1 MATYD
6 EVMAALRN
14 ADAAGDTEAAS
25 RLAEKARELKGIG
38 IPQQGMTEPI
48 PGDNPNRPYN
58 PELKEQSIVDKYLGS
73 FLTGMAG
80 VPILAGAARG
90 GAALL
95 SATRF
100 AKPAAEIARSVMPAS
115 GRALAIE
122 GVGGGVAGV
131 AGQMAGETQDP
142 GWKRDIA
149 GAVAGA
155 AVGVPF
161 SVAATTGRL
170 ISSDSLTGA
179 KEFIKDGADAY
190 GRSKANKAAQVAVNA
205 NPNLVPSVVRA
216 SELSQFLGQ
225 PLPALA
231 QANGDTTI
239 SGYINSQIARG
250 ENAAFT
256 AEIRNKYI
264 AAENALK
271 AKSNSLAPSMEDVE
285 AFVRTQAVKDELAD
299 QAAQKTFEAQS
310 VKRQGVIDNLT
321 TQLRSIGEQMESAGK
336 EDIGKR
342 LTNVITARETAIQK
356 EMSPKI
362 EKIIND
368 AENAGVKLSGSVAAD
383 LRRYT
388 LNEENSKVFQTFPKL
403 FGMLQK
409 TFAPKES
416 SKLVNASGKRF
427 DASTQDFSIRDL
439 DSLKIRVNE
448 DLRNADPKSSEYR
461 ILAELKDKVYKAID
475 STDPAFSKPYK
486 AVQDEYY
493 QRLGIPY
500 RNSEGVMA
508 IERAKFVE
516 NTVPLLTTKAS
527 SLREALTAMGD
538 TPEAHK
544 IATDAF
550 MLKLSQT
557 KSILKNDGEINPVAL
572 NRYVAENADKINLV
586 PGLRKQLEGLVG
598 NTQKLVNAR
607 AGVLELQ
614 KTAQRQKFE
623 SLWSQAYSS
632 ADGLQGVV
640 RQALSVPKK
649 MDQLLAVTSKDPD
662 ALQAVRGALIDD
674 LLKAQGDRT
683 ALFSKHSEAINKIYG
698 KDIADDLEKL
708 VEISQ
713 RLKANPFDSKIQPNT
728 VTKTNVQKQTGS
740 SPEQLAGELRNPILS
755 APRKVF
761 NVISRY
767 FTNSSRKA
775 EDMEMQRL
783 LLNPDILIQA
793 KSFVEEVDTKGFT
806 DKAQSIAMQLMKNQ
820 GFVMA
825 TSAAGYAGATTSD
838 KKATPFTVSDP
849 TLLEGFGK

>member
-1 MATYD
+1 MPKLVQVGNDVAEFPDDMPD
-6 EVMAALRN
+6 EQISAILSQRN
-14 ADAAGDTEAAS
+14 SA
-25 RLAEKARELKGIG
+25 
-38 IPQQGMTEPI
+38 PI
-48 PGDNPNRPYN
+48 PGDNPDRPYN

-73 FLTGMAG
+73 FLAGMAG
-80 VPILAGAARG
+80 VPALAVASRG
-90 GAALL
+90 VASLL
-95 SATRF
+95 GGTRM
-100 AKPAAEIARSVMPAS
+100 AKPATEVARAVLPSS
-115 GRALAIE
+115 GRALAVE

-131 AGQMAGETQDP
+131 VGQAAGETQEP
-142 GWKRDIA
+142 GWKRDVA
-149 GAVAGA
+149 GFLAGA
-155 AVGVPF
+155 AAGVPF
-161 SVAATTGRL
+161 SAAATASKVLNG
-170 ISSDSLTGA
+170 DSLTGA
-179 KEFIKDGADAY
+179 KEFVKEGADAY
-190 GRSKANKAAQVAVNA
+190 GRSKANRAAQVAVNA

-216 SELSQFLGQ
+216 SELSKVLGQ

-231 QANGDTTI
+231 AANGDTTI

-256 AEIRNKYI
+256 AQIRNQYL
-264 AAENALK
+264 AAETALK
-271 AKSNSLAPSMEDVE
+271 AKRNGLAPSMEDVE

-310 VKRQGVIDNLT
+310 VKRQEVIDNLT
-321 TQLRSIGEQMESAGK
+321 TQLRSVGEQMESSGK

-342 LTNVITARETAIQK
+342 LTNVLTARETAIQK

-368 AENAGVKLSGSVAAD
+368 AEKAGIKLSGAAASD
-383 LRRYT
+383 LTSYVKDKKHLETFQSFPQLYGMIQR
-388 LNEENSKVFQTFPKL
+388 VFTPKTANVDSL
-403 FGMLQK
+403 TKKGYK
-409 TFAPKES
+409 FAKPET
-416 SKLVNASGKRF
+416 A
-427 DASTQDFSIRDL
+427 AQDYSIRDL

-448 DLRNADPKSSEYR
+448 DLGKATPNTAEHRLLS
-461 ILAELKDKVYKAID
+461 ELKRKVYAAID
-475 STDPAFSKPYK
+475 SVDPAFSKPYRE
-486 AVQDEYY
+486 VQDEYY

-500 RNSEGVMA
+500 RNAEGVLS
-508 IERAKFVE
+508 INRASFVE
-516 NTVPLLTTKAS
+516 NTVPLLTTKSS

-572 NRYVAENADKINLV
+572 NRYIAENADKIDLV
-586 PGLRKQLEGLVG
+586 QGLRKQLEGLAG
-598 NTQKLVNAR
+598 NTQTLLNKR

-649 MDQLLAVTSKDPD
+649 MDQLLAITSKDPD

-683 ALFSKHSEAINKIYG
+683 ALFAKHSDAINKIYG

-728 VTKTNVQKQTGS
+728 VTKTNIQRQTGS
-740 SPEQLAGELRNPILS
+740 SPEQLAGEARNPILS

-775 EDMEMQRL
+775 EDLEMQRL

-793 KSFVEEVDTKGFT
+793 KSFMEEVDAKGFT
-806 DKAQSIAMQLMKNQ
+806 DKAKSIAAQLMKNQ
-820 GFVMA
+820 GFIMA
-825 TSAAGYAGATTSD
+825 TGGAGYLGATTSD
-838 KKATPFTVSDP
+838 KKVAPFTVSDP
-849 TLLEGFGK
+849 SLLEGFGK